1 MKDKGQPVEQAKKAS
16 GGGWFGSSKKNDAK
30 TSESKETKVSDEVMK
45 AEREL
50 KKLKEEYV
58 PIDFS
63 SYTIDDYSSE
73 ILSKRTSEEGL
84 S

>member
-30 TSESKETKVSDEVMK
+30 TSEVKETKVSDDVIK